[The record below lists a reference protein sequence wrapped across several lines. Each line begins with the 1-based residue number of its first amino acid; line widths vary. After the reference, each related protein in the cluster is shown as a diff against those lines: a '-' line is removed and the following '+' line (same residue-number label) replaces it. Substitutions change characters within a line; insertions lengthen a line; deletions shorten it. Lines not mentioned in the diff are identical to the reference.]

1 MTYDVI
7 VLGTGG
13 VGSAA
18 LYHLARRGAK
28 VLGLDRFP
36 AAHDRG
42 SSHGRTRI
50 IRQAYYE
57 HPDYVPLTFRAYELW
72 NELQQCHGEQLLH
85 EAGLLQ
91 IGPGGGQVLSGVRQS
106 ARRHGLRVEE
116 LSADEIVAR
125 WTGLRVPGG
134 MCGLYE
140 PRAGYLRV
148 EACVAAHLAQAQRLG
163 AELRTDEAAVSWRAE
178 AAGVSVSTP
187 RGTYAA
193 KGLAIAAGSWSSQ
206 VLADLNVPLEVRR
219 KHQYW
224 FACDDPA
231 YRPAAGCPAYLY
243 ELPQGIFY
251 GFPHIDEWGVKVAR
265 HTGGDT
271 VADPLHVNR
280 DIDPEDLRL
289 VEDFLAAHLPG
300 VQPRL
305 LHHSVCMYTMTPDEH
320 FLVDRHPRYPQ
331 VAFVAGLSGHGF
343 KFTCVLG
350 EALADLATEGR
361 TELPI
366 GFLNCQ
372 RGAFRRP
379 TS

>member
-36 AAHDRG
+36 PAHDRG

-57 HPDYVPLTFRAYELW
+57 HADYVPLTLRAYELW
-72 NELQQCHGEQLLH
+72 GELQRRCGEQLLH
-85 EAGLLQ
+85 EVGLLQ
-91 IGPGGGQVLSGVRQS
+91 IGPADGHVISGVRES
-106 ARRHGLRVEE
+106 ARRHQLRVEE
-116 LSADEIVAR
+116 LAANEVAAR
-125 WTGLRVPGG
+125 WGGFRVPAG
-134 MCGLYE
+134 MCGLFE

-148 EACVAAHLAQAQRLG
+148 EACVAAHLVEARRLG
-163 AELRTDEAAVSWRAE
+163 AELRTDEPAMAWQADGSGAWVT
-178 AAGVSVSTP
+178 TP
-187 RGTYAA
+187 RGSYLA
-193 KGLAIAAGSWSSQ
+193 KALAIAAGTWSGQ
-206 VLADLNVPLEVRR
+206 LLADLDVRLEVRR

-224 FACDDPA
+224 FACDDRVYWA
-231 YRPAAGCPAYLY
+231 ETGCPAYLY

-251 GFPHIDEWGVKVAR
+251 GFPRLDEWGVKVAR
-265 HTGGDT
+265 HTGGDA

-280 DIDPEDLRL
+280 EIDPEDQRL
-289 VEDFLAAHLPG
+289 VEDFVVAHLPG
-300 VQPRL
+300 VECRL

-320 FLVDRHPRYPQ
+320 FLVDRHPRHPQ

-343 KFTCVLG
+343 KFSCVLG

-361 TELPI
+361 TELPVS
-366 GFLNCQ
+366 FLNCQ
-372 RGAFRRP
+372 RA
-379 TS
+379 